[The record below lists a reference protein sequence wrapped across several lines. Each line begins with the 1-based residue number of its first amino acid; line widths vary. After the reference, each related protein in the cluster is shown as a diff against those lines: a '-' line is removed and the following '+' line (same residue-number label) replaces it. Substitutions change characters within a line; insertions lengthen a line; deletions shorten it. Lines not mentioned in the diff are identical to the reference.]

1 MPDPNKPY
9 RSPFHPEFSG
19 KEIDTA
25 ICDEFPLAIHREANR
40 YSKNDLKEVVAELR
54 EIRLLLQQVIG
65 LPDTEIT
72 RAVKKHLENSN
83 KEGGE

>member
-9 RSPFHPEFSG
+9 HGPFPPDFTG
-19 KEIDTA
+19 KEIDPV
-25 ICDEFPLAIHREANR
+25 IHDQFSLAVPRNAER
-40 YSKNDLKEVVAELR
+40 YASGDLKEVIAELR

-72 RAVKKHLENSN
+72 RAVKKYLENSN
-83 KEGGE
+83 KEVGE